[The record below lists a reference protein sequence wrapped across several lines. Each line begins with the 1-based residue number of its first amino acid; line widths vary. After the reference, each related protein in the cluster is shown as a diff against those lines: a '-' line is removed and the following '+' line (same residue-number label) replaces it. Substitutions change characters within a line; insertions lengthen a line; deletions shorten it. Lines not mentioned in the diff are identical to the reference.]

1 MQLCASSTKYTSY
14 DERDVIGVGFNNLA
28 MLLKSDIVNQLNS
41 EINEDKVKVPSSS
54 NSIWELIGLVLLLI
68 VILIATYYTTRFVG
82 RAKGNQLRTG
92 NFDLIDSYRIS
103 PNKMLQ
109 IVKVSGKYLV
119 IAVGKDN
126 IEFITELEEDKVIVR
141 EVRSPNKQSFKK
153 IFENIKDKYEADK
166 NK

>member
-1 MQLCASSTKYTSY
+1 
-14 DERDVIGVGFNNLA
+14 
-28 MLLKSDIVNQLNS
+28 MLLETDIVDQLNS
-41 EINEDKVKVPSSS
+41 GIVEDKVGIPSSS

-82 RAKGNQLRTG
+82 RAKGNQLKTG
-92 NFDLIDSYRIS
+92 NFELIDSYRIS

-109 IVKVSGKYLV
+109 IIKVSGKYLV
-119 IAVGKDN
+119 IAISKDN
-126 IEFITELEEDKVIVR
+126 IEFITELEEEKITIRDFG
-141 EVRSPNKQSFKK
+141 SANKQSFKK